1 MRFTPVFF
9 RESKDASGMS
19 NLTSCDFYTRL
30 LRLPAWSWQGG
41 TKKWNFMTPYTISVM
56 GCKGLVKTSKQ
67 RYDLMRYYTV
77 MT

>member
-1 MRFTPVFF
+1 
-9 RESKDASGMS
+9 MS

-67 RYDLMRYYTV
+67 RYDLMILHRYDLKPPLKKYKAY
-77 MT
+77 